1 MRLSLKRLLT
11 AECRATSKRS
21 YSASA
26 AAALPEQAV
35 PATQERRKFHVREKL
50 AAIEATRPFPQ
61 LTDTFGRQ
69 HSYLRISL
77 TEKCNLRCTYC
88 MPAEGV
94 PLSPKDHILST
105 PEVLRLAKLFVTE
118 GVTKIRLTGGEPTIR
133 KDLMD
138 IIAGL
143 NDLRS
148 IGLKTIGMTTNGL
161 ALKRKL
167 PALREAGLDQLNI
180 SLDTLDVFK
189 FELMTRRR
197 VATMKG
203 FQNVMDSITGAVSVG
218 FDAVKLNAVVI
229 KNVNDDEVVRFVE
242 LTKDLPI
249 NVRFIEYMPFDGNKW
264 NEAKFVSY
272 KNMLARIKETYP
284 EVIKLT
290 DDANDTS
297 KAYAVPGFSGKI
309 GFITSMSEHFCGSC
323 NRLRLLADGNLKVC
337 LFGNAEVN
345 LRDAMRSGV
354 QDDKLLDVIGAAV
367 KRKKKQ
373 HAGKLRI
380 PPDFP
385 VTAGGVIITNTP
397 SSASQLAA
405 LWPTPSRVQEIPI
418 RHRSTSS
425 KLTHTDASGRATMVD
440 VSSKTATLRTATAKG
455 RVLMSAEAFS
465 LVKTNAIKKG
475 DVLTVAQIA
484 GIHAAKQT
492 GVLIPLCHPLPL
504 SRIDVRLDLDDD
516 NQCVNV
522 AATVSCRGQTGVE
535 MEAIVAVSV
544 ACCTVYDMCKA
555 VDRGIRIHDV
565 RVVEKTGGKS
575 GDYKAE

>member
-1 MRLSLKRLLT
+1 MRFSLKRLLT
-11 AECRATSKRS
+11 AECRSTSKRS
-21 YSASA
+21 YSAAA

-35 PATQERRKFHVREKL
+35 PTTQERRKLHVREKL

-197 VATMKG
+197 G
-203 FQNVMDSITGAVSVG
+203 FQNVMDSITGAVSAG

-229 KNVNDDEVVRFVE
+229 KNVNDYEVVRFVE
-242 LTKDLPI
+242 LTKDMPI

-284 EVIKLT
+284 DVIKLT

-297 KAYAVPGFSGKI
+297 KAYAVPGFSGKF

-345 LRDAMRSGV
+345 LRDAMRSGA

-373 HAGKLRI
+373 HAAGSTMAYAIPCTRVGRPAAMLPALPYRPIMPAQNCLRI
-380 PPDFP
+380 PM
-385 VTAGGVIITNTP
+385 
-397 SSASQLAA
+397 
-405 LWPTPSRVQEIPI
+405 
-418 RHRSTSS
+418 RHHSTSS

-465 LVKTNAIKKG
+465 LVKTNAMKKG

-516 NQCVNV
+516 NQCVDV

-555 VDRGIRIHDV
+555 VDKGIRIHDI

-575 GDYKAE
+575 GDYKAD